1 MAGSLSVPM
10 SGGALSIWRT
20 RVNPPTARV
29 PWSHDELVVAC
40 GLYFTLPFGQMH
52 SRNPKIIE
60 VAGLLGRT
68 PSSLA
73 MKLVNFASLDP
84 AHQAR
89 GVRGL
94 AGHSRGDEQVWT
106 EFHDNWDEMTV
117 LSETKLQN
125 LEAAQGPPA
134 PEISEPEPEYVPR
147 DVRTETAAT
156 VRVRTMQ
163 SFFRKVVLAAYNSRC
178 CITGNPVEDLLVASH
193 ILPWSDFPE
202 QRLNP
207 KNGLCLAA
215 HFDRAF
221 DRRLITFDTEM
232 RLVLSPVL
240 KRYLP
245 NSAIESEFVPREGQ
259 RLTCPDRFLPEAD
272 FLAYHRGRMFRM
284 E

>member
-1 MAGSLSVPM
+1 M
-10 SGGALSIWRT
+10 
-20 RVNPPTARV
+20 NPPSARV
-29 PWSHDELVVAC
+29 PWSHEELVIAC

-73 MKLVNFASLDP
+73 MKLSNFASLDP
-84 AHQAR
+84 AHKAR
-89 GVRGL
+89 GVKGL
-94 AGHSRGDEQVWT
+94 AGHSRSDEQVWT
-106 EFHDNWDEMTV
+106 EFHDEWDRMTV
-117 LSETKLQN
+117 LSESRLQD
-125 LEAAQGPPA
+125 LEAATGPPA
-134 PEISEPEPEYVPR
+134 TEVSEAEAEYVPL
-147 DVRTETAAT
+147 DVPTEASAT
-156 VRVRTMQ
+156 VRVRTMR

-193 ILPWSDFPE
+193 ILPWSEFPQ

-221 DRRLITFDTEM
+221 DRRLITFDREL
-232 RLVLSPVL
+232 RVVLSPVL

-245 NSAIESEFVPREGQ
+245 NPAIESEFVRREGQ
-259 RLTCPDRFLPEAD
+259 RLTSPDRFLPDAD
-272 FLAYHRGRMFRM
+272 FIAYHRDQMFRTD
-284 E
+284 

>member
-1 MAGSLSVPM
+1 M
-10 SGGALSIWRT
+10 
-20 RVNPPTARV
+20 NPPSARV
-29 PWSHDELVVAC
+29 AWSHNELVIAC

-60 VAGLLGRT
+60 VANLLGRT

-84 AHQAR
+84 THQAR
-89 GVRGL
+89 GVKGL

-106 EFHDNWDEMTV
+106 EFDKNWDEMAI
-117 LSETKLQN
+117 LSETKLRN
-125 LEAAQGPPA
+125 LDPAGGQPA
-134 PEISEPEPEYVPR
+134 PEISEPEAEYVPR
-147 DVRTETAAT
+147 DVPTEAAAT

-163 SFFRKVVLAAYNSRC
+163 SFFRKAVLAAYNSRC
-178 CITGNPVEDLLVASH
+178 CITGNPVEELLVASH
-193 ILPWSDFPE
+193 ILPWSTFPE

-221 DRRLITFDTEM
+221 DRCLITFDTE
-232 RLVLSPVL
+232 RKVVLSPVL

-245 NSAIESEFVPREGQ
+245 NPAIESEFVRHEGRQ
-259 RLTCPDRFLPEAD
+259 LICPDRFLPDAD
-272 FLAYHRGRMFRM
+272 FLAYHRDRMFRLY
-284 E
+284 

>member
-1 MAGSLSVPM
+1 M
-10 SGGALSIWRT
+10 
-20 RVNPPTARV
+20 NPPTARV
-29 PWSHDELVVAC
+29 PWSHDELVIAC

-60 VAGLLGRT
+60 VAKLLGRT

-84 AHQAR
+84 THQAR
-89 GVRGL
+89 GVKGL
-94 AGHSRGDEQVWT
+94 VGHSHGDENVWT
-106 EFHDNWDEMTV
+106 EFHDNWDDMTV

-125 LEAAQGPPA
+125 LEAAREPA
-134 PEISEPEPEYVPR
+134 ATDVSEPDAEYVSR
-147 DVRTETAAT
+147 DVPTEAAAT

-163 SFFRKVVLAAYNSRC
+163 SFFRKLVLAAYNSRC
-178 CITGNPVEDLLVASH
+178 CITGNPVEELLVASH
-193 ILPWSDFPE
+193 ILPWSEFP
-202 QRLNP
+202 QLRLNP

-221 DRRLITFDTEM
+221 DRCLITFDSEK

-245 NSAIESEFVPREGQ
+245 NPAIESEFVRREGQ
-259 RLTCPDRFLPEAD
+259 RLTCPDRFLPDAE
-272 FLAYHRGRMFRM
+272 FLAYHRDRMFRR

>member
-1 MAGSLSVPM
+1 
-10 SGGALSIWRT
+10 
-20 RVNPPTARV
+20 VNPPTARV
-29 PWSHDELVVAC
+29 PWSHHELVIAC

-68 PSSLA
+68 RSSLA

-84 AHQAR
+84 AHRAR
-89 GVRGL
+89 GVKGL
-94 AGHSRGDEQVWT
+94 AGHSRSDEQVWN
-106 EFHDNWDEMTV
+106 EFHDNWDKMTV
-117 LSETKLQN
+117 LSETKFHN
-125 LEAAQGPPA
+125 LEAGHA
-134 PEISEPEPEYVPR
+134 PTVPGIFEAEPEYVER
-147 DVRTETAAT
+147 DVPTETAAT
-156 VRVRTMQ
+156 VKVRTMQ

-178 CITGNPVEDLLVASH
+178 CITGNPVEGLLVASH
-193 ILPWSDFPE
+193 ILPWSDFPQ

-221 DRRLITFDTEM
+221 DRHLITFDCEM
-232 RLVLSPVL
+232 RLVLSRAL

-245 NSAIESEFVPREGQ
+245 NLAIESEFVQREGQ
-259 RLTCPDRFLPEAD
+259 RLTCPDRFPPEAD
-272 FLAYHRGRMFRM
+272 FLAHHRDRMLRA

>member
-1 MAGSLSVPM
+1 M
-10 SGGALSIWRT
+10 
-20 RVNPPTARV
+20 NPPAARV
-29 PWSHDELVVAC
+29 PWSHDELVIAC

-52 SRNPKIIE
+52 SRNPKIVE
-60 VAGLLGRT
+60 VAKMLGRT

-89 GVRGL
+89 GVKGL
-94 AGHSRGDEQVWT
+94 ARHSRSDEQVWN
-106 EFHDNWDEMTV
+106 EFHDNWDQMAV
-117 LSETKLQN
+117 LSETKLRN
-125 LEAAQGPPA
+125 LETVHAPA
-134 PEISEPEPEYVPR
+134 VPGASDVEPGYVAC
-147 DVRTETAAT
+147 DVPTETTAT

-178 CITGNPVEDLLVASH
+178 CVTGNPVEDLLVASH
-193 ILPWSDFPE
+193 ILPWSDFPQ

-221 DRRLITFDTEM
+221 DRRLIAFDGEM

-240 KRYLP
+240 RRYLP
-245 NSAIESEFVPREGQ
+245 NAAIESEFVQREGQ

-272 FLAYHRGRMFRM
+272 FLAYHRDRMFRT